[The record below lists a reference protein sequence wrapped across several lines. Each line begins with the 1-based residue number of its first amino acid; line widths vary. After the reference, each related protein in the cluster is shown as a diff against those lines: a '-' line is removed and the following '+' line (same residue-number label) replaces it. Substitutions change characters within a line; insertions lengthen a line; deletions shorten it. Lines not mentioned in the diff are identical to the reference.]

1 MPLEILPCWRSS
13 CRRCHKNS
21 RVGVSPPPPWVP
33 ALGSAF
39 SWKRLLTRL
48 CVLVFKPV
56 RDEVWLEAKGCA
68 AFRALMWSFPCVNL
82 RKKGEHF
89 ENFWTIN
96 IPSRAPW
103 DCLALETSFHRSH
116 TQSHCVSS
124 TCAAPVSPSSWT
136 YSGTGCIGNS
146 SSRSPHACSHG
157 TASTGHGCR
166 SSRTWG
172 LWWLFMALGCAS
184 VPGTWAFGHTMS
196 LLEVPA
202 EIIILIWS

>member
-1 MPLEILPCWRSS
+1 M
-13 CRRCHKNS
+13 
-21 RVGVSPPPPWVP
+21 
-33 ALGSAF
+33 
-39 SWKRLLTRL
+39 
-48 CVLVFKPV
+48 

-82 RKKGEHF
+82 KTKKDVHF
-89 ENFWTIN
+89 ENSWTIN
-96 IPSRAPW
+96 IPSHAPL

-124 TCAAPVSPSSWT
+124 TCAAPASLSSWT

-157 TASTGHGCR
+157 TAWTGHGCR

-172 LWWLFMALGCAS
+172 LWWFLIALGCAS

-202 EIIILIWS
+202 EIIILIWPYNRKMVAQRKW